1 MNDFLTFLSVALPI
15 YTLIVYIIACSFL
28 AKTAEDK
35 GHESRGLGFACFFL
49 GIPYMI
55 WVASL
60 PDLKAR
66 NYSRS
71 VGTGLTS
78 ATQVPSSDYWECP
91 SCHEK
96 NAVFVGTCSCGTRK
110 PSQYSG
116 SNTKRLAEVPSGG
129 WECPKCHARNANYVG
144 TCSCGT
150 RKPRK

>member
-1 MNDFLTFLSVALPI
+1 MNDFLTFLSVALSI
-15 YTLIVYIIACSFL
+15 YTLIVYIIACSSL

-66 NYSRS
+66 NYSGNDSRS
-71 VGTGLTS
+71 TT
-78 ATQVPSSDYWECP
+78 
-91 SCHEK
+91 
-96 NAVFVGTCSCGTRK
+96 
-110 PSQYSG
+110 
-116 SNTKRLAEVPSGG
+116 TKLAEVPSGG
-129 WECPKCHARNANYVG
+129 WECPSCHAGNASYVG

-150 RKPRK
+150 RKPRM